1 MTATHNDDIKFF
13 GIQHQQSGPG
23 PSKWGATCA
32 GVANDG
38 PVHKG
43 CAAAYFSGAAGD
55 VCCGHNAA

>member
-23 PSKWGATCA
+23 PSKWRATRA
-32 GVANDG
+32 GVASND

-43 CAAAYFSGAAGD
+43 CAAAYFSGATSD
-55 VCCGHNAA
+55 LCRGHNAA